1 MVKDITKENIR
12 RAFKEASHNTQIDI
26 MNTLTDYNS
35 NLDDIVDIRQGQI
48 AKIFS
53 QGGGTQIQFGTS
65 VVWYE
70 KMGLLK
76 EVVK

>member
-1 MVKDITKENIR
+1 MKDIAKENIR

-26 MNTLTDYNS
+26 MNTLIEYNL

-48 AKIFS
+48 AKMFG
-53 QGGGTQIQFGTS
+53 QGEGTQIQFGTS

>member
-26 MNTLTDYNS
+26 MNTLTEYNL

-48 AKIFS
+48 AKMFG
-53 QGGGTQIQFGTS
+53 QGGGTQIQFKTGLAS
-65 VVWYE
+65 YADL
-70 KMGLLK
+70 GLLR
-76 EVVK
+76 EVVR

>member
-26 MNTLTDYNS
+26 MNTLTEYNL

-48 AKIFS
+48 AKVFG
-53 QGGGTQIQFGTS
+53 QGGGTQTQFGTS

-70 KMGLLK
+70 KMGLSK

>member
-1 MVKDITKENIR
+1 MKDITKENIR
-12 RAFKEASHNTQIDI
+12 RAFKEDSHNTQFDI
-26 MNTLTDYNS
+26 MNTLIEYNL

-48 AKIFS
+48 AKMFG

>member
-1 MVKDITKENIR
+1 MVKGITKENIR

-26 MNTLTDYNS
+26 MNTLIEYNL

-48 AKIFS
+48 AKMFG
-53 QGGGTQIQFGTS
+53 QGGGTQIQFGIS

-70 KMGLLK
+70 KMGLIK

>member
-1 MVKDITKENIR
+1 MKDITKENIR

>member
-12 RAFKEASHNTQIDI
+12 RAFKEAFHNTQIDI
-26 MNTLTDYNS
+26 MNTLTEYNL

-48 AKIFS
+48 AKMFG
-53 QGGGTQIQFGTS
+53 QGGGTQIQFGTG

>member
-1 MVKDITKENIR
+1 MKDITKENIR

-26 MNTLTDYNS
+26 MNTLIEYNL

-48 AKIFS
+48 AKMFGR
-53 QGGGTQIQFGTS
+53 GGGTQIQFGTS
-65 VVWYE
+65 VVWDE

>member
-1 MVKDITKENIR
+1 MKDITKENIR

-26 MNTLTDYNS
+26 MNTLTEYNL

-48 AKIFS
+48 AKVFG

>member
-26 MNTLTDYNS
+26 MNTLTEYNL

-48 AKIFS
+48 AKMFG
-53 QGGGTQIQFGTS
+53 QGGGTQIQFGIS

-70 KMGLLK
+70 KMGLIK

>member
-1 MVKDITKENIR
+1 
-12 RAFKEASHNTQIDI
+12 
-26 MNTLTDYNS
+26 MNTLTEYNL

-48 AKIFS
+48 AKMFG
-53 QGGGTQIQFGTS
+53 QGGGTQIQFGIS

-70 KMGLLK
+70 KMGLIK

>member
-1 MVKDITKENIR
+1 
-12 RAFKEASHNTQIDI
+12 
-26 MNTLTDYNS
+26 MNTLIEYNL

-48 AKIFS
+48 AKMFG

-70 KMGLLK
+70 KTGLLK

>member
-1 MVKDITKENIR
+1 MKDITKENIR
-12 RAFKEASHNTQIDI
+12 RAFKEDSHNTQIDI
-26 MNTLTDYNS
+26 MNTLIEYNL

-48 AKIFS
+48 AKMLG

-70 KMGLLK
+70 KTGLLK

>member
-1 MVKDITKENIR
+1 MKDITKENIR
-12 RAFKEASHNTQIDI
+12 RAFKEASHNTQINI
-26 MNTLTDYNS
+26 MNTLIEYNV

-48 AKIFS
+48 AKIFG
-53 QGGGTQIQFGTS
+53 QGGGTQIQFSTS

-70 KMGLLK
+70 KMGILK

>member
-26 MNTLTDYNS
+26 MNTLTEYNL

-48 AKIFS
+48 AKMFG

-70 KMGLLK
+70 KMGLSK

>member
-1 MVKDITKENIR
+1 MKDITKENIR
-12 RAFKEASHNTQIDI
+12 RAFKEASHNIQIDI
-26 MNTLTDYNS
+26 MNTLIEYNL

-48 AKIFS
+48 AKMFG
-53 QGGGTQIQFGTS
+53 QGGGTQIKFSTS

-70 KMGLLK
+70 KMGLIK

>member
-1 MVKDITKENIR
+1 MKDITKENIR
-12 RAFKEASHNTQIDI
+12 RAFKEDSHNTQIDI
-26 MNTLTDYNS
+26 MNTLIEYNL

-48 AKIFS
+48 AKMFG
-53 QGGGTQIQFGTS
+53 QGGGTQIQFGIS

-70 KMGLLK
+70 KMGLIK